1 MKALLDQREKMEAER
16 KELEKQFPGCNS
28 KWNKEDGG
36 TLFCSEK
43 RYIYM
48 LSLCIYEVSMYNQVS
63 ESWLK

>member
-43 RYIYM
+43 RYIICYHYVYM
-48 LSLCIYEVSMYNQVS
+48 RFPCTI
-63 ESWLK
+63 K